1 MLLLLM
7 IRRQKLIKKILI
19 VIVASV
25 IMPLML
31 VLTALIPK
39 DSIRTH
45 SLESA
50 QYLYDGEL
58 FGDVKEG
65 IDGSKIDRYAD
76 AILLNIAYHF
86 DGEYPV
92 KSVVL
97 SAYYFTPDHEEN
109 ENYLIAV
116 RDDLGINRQY
126 LRYWH
131 GSIAIVRPL
140 LTILNVRGIY
150 ILNAV
155 VLVILLLVF
164 CIMMARRR
172 EYVLITALVISLALS
187 RAWYVPLSLE
197 YTWTFMIML
206 ICSIIAAILCKKGY
220 RGYYAVFFAITGMA
234 TSFVD
239 FLTTETITLL
249 MPLLVILWLERN
261 RHAGSIGKPF
271 VKSFIKREDF
281 RMTLKCAL
289 SWLAGYVCMWGSKW
303 ILCSIVMKE
312 NALPYVTEHVAE
324 RLGGGVGVGTAEFI
338 TGAVTRNIG
347 CLFPLGYGAI
357 GATGFIALILFALYR
372 GFVYRQDNADRGFI
386 VLAALIALV
395 PWLRYL
401 VLHNHSYIHFFFTFR
416 AQAATIMAVVLITAG
431 LTEKDHAG

>member
-1 MLLLLM
+1 M
-7 IRRQKLIKKILI
+7 
-19 VIVASV
+19 VAAAV
-25 IMPLML
+25 IMPVML
-31 VLTALIPK
+31 VLTAFIPK
-39 DSIRTH
+39 ETIRAH

-58 FGDVKEG
+58 FGNVIEG
-65 IDGSKIDRYAD
+65 IDGSMIDRYAD
-76 AILLNIAYHF
+76 AILLNIAYHL
-86 DGEYPV
+86 DGDFPL

-131 GSIAIVRPL
+131 GSIVFVRPL
-140 LTILNVRGIY
+140 LGVLNVHGMY

-172 EYVLITALVISLALS
+172 EYALIIALVVSLVLT

-206 ICSIIAAILCKKGY
+206 ICLTIAAILSNKGL
-220 RGYYAVFFAITGMA
+220 RGYYAVFFAVIGMA

-239 FLTTETITLL
+239 FLTTETVTLL
-249 MPLLVILWLERN
+249 MPLLVILWLERY
-261 RHAGSIGKPF
+261 RHAGSIGRPF
-271 VKSFIKREDF
+271 VKSFIKREDL
-281 RMTLKCAL
+281 RMTVRCAL
-289 SWLAGYVCMWGSKW
+289 SWLAGYVCMWASKW

-312 NALPYVTEHVAE
+312 NAMPYVTEHVAE
-324 RLGGGVGVGTAEFI
+324 RLGGDAGVGTADFI
-338 TGAVTRNIG
+338 IGAVTRNIG

-357 GATGFIALILFALYR
+357 GAIGFIALILFALYR
-372 GFVYRQDNADRGFI
+372 GFVYRQDRPDWGFI
-386 VLAALIALV
+386 VLAVVIALV

-401 VLHNHSYIHFFFTFR
+401 VLHNHSYIHYFFTFR
-416 AQAATIMAVVLITAG
+416 AQAATIMAVVLVTAR

>member
-1 MLLLLM
+1 M

-19 VIVASV
+19 VIAAAV

-39 DSIRTH
+39 ESIRTH

-76 AILLNIAYHF
+76 AILLNIAYHL

-155 VLVILLLVF
+155 VLVVLLLVF
-164 CIMMARRR
+164 CIMMARRK
-172 EYVLITALVISLALS
+172 EYALITALVISLALS

-206 ICSIIAAILCKKGY
+206 ICSIIAAILCKKEY
-220 RGYYAVFFAITGMA
+220 REYYAVFFAITGMA

-249 MPLLVILWLERN
+249 IPLLVILWLERN
-261 RHAGSIGKPF
+261 RHADSIGKPF

-324 RLGGGVGVGTAEFI
+324 RRGGGVGVGTAEFI

-416 AQAATIMAVVLITAG
+416 AQAATIMAVVLITAR